1 LTFGDFSLYT
11 SHKKWEIVAELFSMN
26 NTKRKFDLKTAIIL
40 LYAPIALTI
49 FRYYGSSSF
58 YNLHFGDSGSAN
70 PQYYYFSA
78 SLLLLGI
85 IPLAITV
92 FGFRMKLSDLGLALG
107 DKRLTLLVTLFAIP
121 VMILIAYLSSKNP
134 AFRAE
139 YPLNRNLLTSNM
151 GVSSYVLIYGV
162 YYIGWELFF
171 RGFMLFGLKDS
182 LGEINSILIQ
192 TIPSCLMHIGKP
204 DAEIFSSIF
213 AGLVFGWVVLKCR
226 SIWPVF
232 FGHWALGACLDLF
245 IING

>member
-1 LTFGDFSLYT
+1 MGTLV
-11 SHKKWEIVAELFSMN
+11 KIMAMN
-26 NTKRKFDLKTAIIL
+26 NTSKIFDLKAVVIL

-49 FRYYGSSSF
+49 FRYYGSANF
-58 YNLHFGDSGSAN
+58 YNAHFGVSNSAAS
-70 PQYYYFSA
+70 QYYYFMA

-85 IPLAITV
+85 IPLLIAA
-92 FGFRMKLSDLGLALG
+92 FGFRIKLADLGLGLG
-107 DKRLTLLVTLFAIP
+107 DKRLTFILTIIAIP
-121 VMILIAYLSSKNP
+121 VMILLAYLSSKNP

-139 YPLNRNLLTSNM
+139 YPLNRTLLTDQT
-151 GVSSYVLIYGV
+151 GVSAYLLIYGI
-162 YYIGWELFF
+162 YYIGWEIFF

-182 LGEINSILIQ
+182 LGEFNSILIQ

-232 FGHWALGACLDLF
+232 LGHWALGAFLDVF